1 MVSQA
6 YAREAAPV
14 EVLTVTGKGQIARL
28 VCAQCGA
35 KQEWRFDRRPPPEA
49 CRKHFHVQGW
59 NLSKKPLCP
68 ECAKPKEKVS
78 MTANI
83 TPIKPAPEQ
92 SEAAKKV
99 KRLIYMALEDYYD
112 DAKKQY
118 KSGHTD
124 ATIAKELGTSESF
137 VKTIRESDF
146 GPLAI
151 PPEIAAIRAE
161 ITNAASLVGKLQT
174 KLNDLCKNNG
184 WQG

>member
-1 MVSQA
+1 
-6 YAREAAPV
+6 
-14 EVLTVTGKGQIARL
+14 
-28 VCAQCGA
+28 
-35 KQEWRFDRRPPPEA
+35 
-49 CRKHFHVQGW
+49 
-59 NLSKKPLCP
+59 
-68 ECAKPKEKVS
+68 